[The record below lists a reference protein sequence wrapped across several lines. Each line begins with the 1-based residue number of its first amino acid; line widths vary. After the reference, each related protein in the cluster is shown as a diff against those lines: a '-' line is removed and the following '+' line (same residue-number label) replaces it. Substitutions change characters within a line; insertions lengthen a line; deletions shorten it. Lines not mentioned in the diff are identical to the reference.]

1 MNRLIRYLLFIIF
14 LIISFYYAWSEG
26 DRRLSDS
33 EYTKVTAS
41 QSPIIFRSIGYDHG
55 AGNIIAIQAF
65 MHILDY
71 SSEDRFFEKIN
82 SYLIEA
88 KKKGLLRENTFVVF
102 PEHIGTALVLL
113 GEKNEVYAANT
124 VSSAFSKIAIGD
136 LISYL
141 KTSFL
146 NPNKSSGEVIFK
158 MKASNMKKVYVDTF
172 GKLSRLYGVT
182 ILAGSILLPE
192 PEIEESQNDIILKNG
207 SILNASFLFLPDG
220 KINLKF
226 GVKHNLAA
234 MERQIAIGRIPENAF
249 LIHNNIGI
257 VMSNDSLYNSIYGEK
272 FKDKDVILVPSAIFE
287 KDEIDW
293 TSADIYGSKE
303 APDKNLTQSE
313 LWRNFN
319 VFEKTKQ
326 SLSNRIAL
334 QVVLL
339 GKFFE
344 LNLDGETAAVYRYIA
359 TEGLDNKSAAILNIW
374 F

>member
-14 LIISFYYAWSEG
+14 LIVSFYYAWSEG
-26 DRRLSDS
+26 DRRISQS
-33 EYTKVTAS
+33 EYTKLTAS
-41 QSPIIFRSIGYDHG
+41 QSPVLFRSIGYDHG
-55 AGNIIAIQAF
+55 AGNIIAVQAF

-88 KKKGLLRENTFVVF
+88 KKKGLLKENTFVVF

-124 VSSAFSKIAIGD
+124 VSSAFSKIARGD
-136 LISYL
+136 LIGYIKS
-141 KTSFL
+141 SFL

-158 MKASNMKKVYVDTF
+158 MKAEEMKKVYVDTF
-172 GKLSRLYGVT
+172 RKLSSSYGVT
-182 ILAGSILLPE
+182 ILAGSILLSE
-192 PEIEESQNDIILKNG
+192 PEINENQNDILLKNG
-207 SILNASFLFLPDG
+207 DIVNVNFLFLPDG
-220 KINLKF
+220 KINSKF
-226 GVKHNLAA
+226 GVKYNLAA
-234 MERQIAIGRIPENAF
+234 TEKQIAVSRNPENAF

-272 FKDKDVILVPSAIFE
+272 LKDKDVILVPSAIFE

-293 TSADIYGSKE
+293 NSADIYGNKE
-303 APDKNLTQSE
+303 APDKSLTQSE
-313 LWRNFN
+313 LWRKFN
-319 VFEKTKQ
+319 IFEKTKQ

-339 GKFFE
+339 GKFYE
-344 LNLDGETAAVYRYIA
+344 LNLDGETAAVYRYMA
-359 TEGLDNKSAAILNIW
+359 TEGLDNKSPAILNIW